1 MVQVTNRKK
10 SLFGIILFLV
20 AIIFYLS
27 FKMGDYKFGLFE
39 VGEKNHSVSPSLEG
53 SISNSS
59 IILLCKA
66 VTDKKLIKY
75 HIEKI
80 LHKNADYNFQYSV
93 GDLFPLPNYNYE
105 RRPHFE
111 ENRIVIFSSKSN
123 IPFYNI
129 SVDRGSIRGFLKNK
143 KIEYLIKRLKQ

>member
-1 MVQVTNRKK
+1 MAPVTNCKK
-10 SLFGIILFLV
+10 LLLGIILFLV
-20 AIIFYLS
+20 AIIFHLS
-27 FKMGDYKFGLFE
+27 FEMGDYKFGLFE
-39 VGEKNHSVSPSLEG
+39 VGEKNYSVSPSLEG

-59 IILLCKA
+59 VILFCKA

-80 LHKNADYNFQYSV
+80 LHKDADYNFPYSV

-123 IPFYNI
+123 IPFYSI
-129 SVDRGSIRGFLKNK
+129 SVNRGSIHGFLKNK
-143 KIEYLIKRLKQ
+143 KIENLIKRLKQ